1 MFWIVAASGVWA
13 MGGVLLSWGRPALRI
28 WPPPGRGSWQA
39 LASWVCIEITMLG
52 PLALGA
58 LDWDAWILPAWARVL
73 AGVVLVPAGF
83 GLGFAAMR
91 RLTIAA
97 SFGLEGR
104 LVTSGPYRY
113 SRNPQCVGFIL
124 GYLGF
129 GLLCNSLLALVTA
142 VLLAIVLGLSP
153 FAEEPWLRE
162 RFGDAYTD
170 YASRVPRF
178 VGVAR
183 ARDAAGGEAGRRRP
197 RAGGSR

>member
-1 MFWIVAASGVWA
+1 MTHLVFWIVIASA
-13 MGGVLLSWGRPALRI
+13 LLSIGGVLLSWGRPAVRI
-28 WPPPGRGSWQA
+28 WPPPRGGSWQA
-39 LASWVCIEITMLG
+39 YVSWVFVEVTMAG
-52 PLALGA
+52 PLVLGI
-58 LDWDAWILPAWARVL
+58 LDWNAWTVSSWMRLLAAVL
-73 AGVVLVPAGF
+73 LVPAGF

-97 SFGLEGR
+97 SFGLQGQ

-129 GLLCNSLLALVTA
+129 AVACSSLLALIAA
-142 VLLAIVLGLSP
+142 VLLSIELGLSP

-162 RFGDAYTD
+162 RFGRDYEE

-178 VGVAR
+178 F
-183 ARDAAGGEAGRRRP
+183 GRPWEGQGR
-197 RAGGSR
+197 